1 MFRQMRRKS
10 KIKQCQN
17 NIADLERRRA
27 RSQAA
32 LVEAILTHT
41 SPSDE
46 DVDFFNKF
54 TAEITDQR
62 DEMHRLQAELKK
74 LEEK

>member
-1 MFRQMRRKS
+1 MFRKMMLKS
-10 KIKQCQN
+10 KIKKCRK
-17 NIADLERRRA
+17 NITELERRRA

-41 SPSDE
+41 APDDE

-54 TAEITDQR
+54 TAEIDGQR
-62 DEMHRLQAELKK
+62 DEMHRLQAQLKQ
-74 LEEK
+74 LEK

>member
-1 MFRQMRRKS
+1 MFRQMRLKS